1 MSSPTRASE
10 LAQKLNL
17 FFISLFLSIALL
29 FFRKIENNIFILAQY
44 LSLLILQLLLMN
56 LKTSQ
61 KLLSTIRD
69 FIFPI
74 TSVFVIFDSLT
85 ELIPAVNPRD
95 IDQVLIKLDYL
106 LFGTHPVLYFERFNS
121 PLLADIFQLS
131 YCTYYF
137 MPVALGILLK
147 IHKKEEAFQK
157 GLFLILLCFY
167 LSYIGYLLFPA
178 LGPRYAIPHLYQ
190 TELKGYIF
198 YEKINY
204 VLNALEGI
212 KRDAFPS
219 GHTGVTLVVLHLAF
233 KYEKKLFYFLLP
245 LTILMLISTVYCRY
259 HYVVDLIGGVGLYF
273 VTLLMGRMIVKAINN
288 EQSGTEKQI

>member
-1 MSSPTRASE
+1 MSSPTSASE
-10 LAQKLNL
+10 LAQKINL

-29 FFRKIENNIFILAQY
+29 FFRKIENNLFILAQY
-44 LSLLILQLLLMN
+44 LILLTIQLILIN

-61 KLLSTIRD
+61 RLLGTIRD

-85 ELIPAVNPRD
+85 ELIPAVNPKD

-106 LFGTHPVLYFERFNS
+106 LFGAHPVLYFERFNS
-121 PLLADIFQLS
+121 ALLTDLFQLS

-137 MPVALGILLK
+137 MPVVLGIFLK
-147 IHKKEEAFQK
+147 VHKKEEAFQR

-167 LSYIGYLLFPA
+167 LSYIGYILFPA

-198 YEKINY
+198 YERINTI
-204 VLNALEGI
+204 LNTLEGI

-219 GHTGVTLVVLHLAF
+219 AHVGVTLIVLHLAF
-233 KYEKKLFYFLLP
+233 KYEKKLFYLLLP
-245 LTILMLISTVYCRY
+245 LSMLLLLSTVYCRY
-259 HYVVDLIGGVGLYF
+259 HYVVDVIGGVGLYF
-273 VTLLMGRMIVKAINN
+273 ITLLMGRIIIRATNN
-288 EQSGTEKQI
+288 NNG